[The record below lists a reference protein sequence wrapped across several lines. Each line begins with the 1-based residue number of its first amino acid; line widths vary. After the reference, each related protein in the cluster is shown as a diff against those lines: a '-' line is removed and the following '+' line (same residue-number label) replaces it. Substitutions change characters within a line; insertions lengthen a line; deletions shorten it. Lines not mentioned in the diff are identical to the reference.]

1 MQPLVFGQD
10 FYWNWFKA
18 KYFQQPAN
26 DGTFPNTL
34 QSSLRIALWLPELQE
49 EEPVG
54 SQIWEVKEFL
64 ITKHEGI
71 R

>member
-18 KYFQQPAN
+18 IYFQQPAN
-26 DGTFPNTL
+26 DGISPNIL
-34 QSSLRIALWLPELQE
+34 QSGPRIARWLLELQE

-54 SQIWEVKEFL
+54 LQI
-64 ITKHEGI
+64 
-71 R
+71 

>member
-10 FYWNWFKA
+10 FYQNWFKA

-26 DGTFPNTL
+26 DGTSPNIL
-34 QSSLRIALWLPELQE
+34 QPGPRIALWLLELQE

-64 ITKHEGI
+64 IIKQKGD